1 MTSHNIISVYVV
13 DQLPYRRL
21 TLVIIKVFEINANR
35 RENYSPIKEINAKEG
50 VTVQNEGN

>member
-1 MTSHNIISVYVV
+1 MTSHNIISIYVV

-21 TLVIIKVFEINANR
+21 TLVIINANR